1 MSTIDAPR
9 PGISCGCIEAT
20 IAVVLAQTAGRR
32 DHSVAARPSWREDEK
47 ILACCWM
54 AWAGFAE
61 MG

>member
-1 MSTIDAPR
+1 MD
-9 PGISCGCIEAT
+9 CIEAT